1 MSAKPG
7 ESPDTVTIDVP
18 ASEQQHA
25 PAPNQAEASDPLR
38 QQTNPDTGK
47 VFTAEEVEAIRK
59 QEKDKLYKEIQK
71 QDERVKTMQ
80 EQIEIFNQER
90 EEQARLAA
98 ELRQREEEERKS
110 REREE
115 LSAKELLMKTEDEF
129 TERLNT
135 AQQEWEQK
143 FAQLEAEKEAQAAL
157 LEQERR
163 FQELESYKSRRIQ
176 EEQENLMP
184 ELIEFIAGS
193 SEEEIESSISAVAA
207 RTSAILS
214 NIQQAI
220 PQNRVRGVPPTG
232 YPPTGPVENMTEQQT
247 YTAADIAAMSNEE
260 YAKVRDR
267 LLASARPNR
276 GR

>member
-7 ESPDTVTIDVP
+7 ESPDTVTIDAP
-18 ASEQQHA
+18 ISEQTISEQGEVVDAMRH
-25 PAPNQAEASDPLR
+25 
-38 QQTNPDTGK
+38 QTNPDTGK

-80 EQIEIFNQER
+80 EQITIFNQER
-90 EEQARLAA
+90 EEQARLAE
-98 ELRQREEEERKS
+98 ELREREEAERKA

-115 LSAKELLMKTEDEF
+115 LSAKELLMKTEDDF
-129 TERLNT
+129 TQRLNT
-135 AQQEWEQK
+135 AQQEWESK

-176 EEQENLMP
+176 EEQDNLMP
-184 ELIEFIAGS
+184 ELLENISGS
-193 SEEEIESSISAVAA
+193 SEEEIESSISSIAA
-207 RTSAILS
+207 QTSAILS
-214 NIQQAI
+214 KVQHAL
-220 PQNRVRGVPPTG
+220 PQNRVRGVPTTG

>member
-1 MSAKPG
+1 MSVKPG
-7 ESPDTVTIDVP
+7 DISNDTVTIDVP
-18 ASEQQHA
+18 VDNHIQTNAV
-25 PAPNQAEASDPLR
+25 DPL
-38 QQTNPDTGK
+38 QGSMNPATGRL
-47 VFTAEEVEAIRK
+47 FTADEVEAIRK
-59 QEKDKLYKEIQK
+59 QEKDKLYKELSK
-71 QDERVKTMQ
+71 QDERVRSLQ
-80 EQIEIFNQER
+80 EQVELFNKER
-90 EEQARLAA
+90 EEQARIAE
-98 ELRQREEEERKS
+98 ELRQREEAERKA

-129 TERLNT
+129 TQRINS

-143 FAQLEAEKEAQAAL
+143 FARLEAEKQAQAAL

-163 FQELESYKSRRIQ
+163 FQELESYRSRRIQ
-176 EEQENLMP
+176 DEQDHLMP
-184 ELIEFIAGS
+184 ELVEFIKGN
-193 SEEEIESSISAVAA
+193 SEEEIEAAISSVAS

-232 YPPTGPVENMTEQQT
+232 YPPNGPAENMTEQQT

-267 LLASARPNR
+267 LLASTRPARR
-276 GR
+276 

>member
-1 MSAKPG
+1 MTLKPG
-7 ESPDTVTIDVP
+7 EIPNDTVTIDLPVE
-18 ASEQQHA
+18 SQQFTQ
-25 PAPNQAEASDPLR
+25 NNAESDSLR
-38 QQTNPDTGK
+38 HSTNPDTGK
-47 VFTAEEVEAIRK
+47 LFTAEEVEAIRK
-59 QEKDKLYKEIQK
+59 QEKDKLYKELTK
-71 QDERVKTMQ
+71 QDDKVKTLQ
-80 EQIEIFNQER
+80 EQIDLFNKER
-90 EEQARLAA
+90 EEQARIAE
-98 ELRQREEEERKS
+98 ELRQREDAERKA

-115 LSAKELLMKTEDEF
+115 LSAKELLLKTEDEF
-129 TERLNT
+129 QSKLNS

-143 FAQLEAEKEAQAAL
+143 FALLEAEKAAQAAL

-163 FQELESYKSRRIQ
+163 FQELESYRSRRIQ
-176 EEQENLMP
+176 DEQDSIMP
-184 ELIEFIAGS
+184 ELVEFVKGN
-193 SEEEIESSISAVAA
+193 SEEEIEAAISAVAA

-247 YTAADIAAMSNEE
+247 YTASDIASMSNEE

-267 LLASARPNR
+267 LLASARPIR